1 MNKQSTYI
9 AILAAALLGLAACGG
24 EAPSGSDTPVTPA
37 QTTDAGAGTS
47 SFSIPFEAY
56 ELDNGLSVV
65 LHVDRSN
72 PLVAINIAAHV
83 GSSRELPGRTGFAHL
98 FEHLLF
104 LDSENLG
111 YKGLD
116 ELNTRIG
123 GEGTNGFTTNDMTQ
137 YFQAVPADALEK
149 VIWAEADKLGY
160 FINTVTQPVI
170 DNEKQVVKNEK
181 RQRVDNQPYGHR
193 FFIVGKALYPDDHPY
208 NWQVIGS
215 LDDLE
220 AATLQDVKD
229 FYRKWYVPNN
239 VTLTITG
246 DFQIAEAK
254 RLVEK
259 YFAEIPR
266 GEEIAPFQ
274 ARPVQLSETKTLF
287 HEDNFATVP
296 ELAMVWPSVP
306 EYHADRYA
314 LEVLAEYLSSG
325 KRAPLN
331 EVLIDETKLTS
342 AVTTFHFGKE
352 LAGEFYLILDGKADA
367 DLDLL
372 PPAIETAFSRFEA
385 NGISE
390 ADLARIKAGLE
401 VSFYQQIQSALGKA
415 IQLSGYDIFTG
426 DPGYLTK
433 DIQGAENVT
442 TEDVMRVYNTYIK
455 DKPHVITNFVPKGQ
469 PDLAL
474 EGAVRANIVE
484 EKVVQGAESAATFDP
499 TARNFER
506 TASSFDRTIE
516 PPFGAGYTL
525 PAPDIW
531 RATLSNGIEV
541 FGVEDS
547 ETPLVNIALTIDAG
561 RGRGDPAK
569 PAIPSLTASLLQ
581 RGTVNKTPA
590 ELEDAIKSLGS
601 TISIG
606 AGTDQVFVTATTLKR
621 NFQATVDLI
630 EEMLTEPR
638 WDTEEFDILKRR
650 RLDQIDASAGNPNAI
665 AGRELA
671 KLSYPEGHIL
681 SFTALGTRELL
692 ETVTLEDVK
701 AFHASTYSPAGAALR
716 VVGDIDAAGVRNAFA
731 GLGETWT
738 TSAPPPVSL
747 APANPVEGSKLY
759 FYDVPGSKQSVLRIT
774 RPSLSATDEDYALAE
789 AVNLLLGNVYTS
801 DLNTQLRIDNG
812 YTYGIGSFFSG
823 QKTRGE
829 FSVFSSVRSNVT
841 YEALALIRD
850 ILENYGPEFTQDK
863 LATMKS
869 AILKGQ
875 ALEGETSGAKLG
887 ALGNISQ
894 FGYPD
899 DYQARDAA
907 RIEALTL
914 EGFKDVADKYIRS
927 DAMIWLVV
935 GDAET
940 QLARLADLGF
950 GEPILLN
957 PSK

>member
-9 AILAAALLGLAACGG
+9 AILAAAMLGLAACGG

-37 QTTDAGAGTS
+37 QTTDAGAGSS
-47 SFSIPFEAY
+47 SFSIPFESY

-83 GSSRELPGRTGFAHL
+83 GSARELPGRTGFAHL

-193 FFIVGKALYPDDHPY
+193 FFIVGKALYPEDHPY

-229 FYRKWYVPNN
+229 FYRRWYVPNN

-246 DFQIAEAK
+246 DFEMSEAK

-274 ARPVQLSETKTLF
+274 ARPAQLAETKTLF

-296 ELAMVWPSVP
+296 ELAMVWPTVP

-372 PPAIETAFSRFEA
+372 PPAINTALSRFET

-455 DKPHVITNFVPKGQ
+455 GKPHVITNFVPKGQ

-484 EKVVQGAESAATFDP
+484 EKVVQGAESAAEFDP

-569 PAIPSLTASLLQ
+569 PAVPSLTASLLQ
-581 RGTVNKTPA
+581 RGTANKTPA

-606 AGTDQVFVTATTLKR
+606 AGTDQVFVAATTLKR

-638 WDTEEFDILKRR
+638 WDAEEFDILKRR
-650 RLDQIDASAGNPNAI
+650 SLDQIDASAGDPNAI

-692 ETVTLEDVK
+692 EAVTLEDVK

-716 VVGDIDAAGVRNAFA
+716 VVGDIDTAGVRSAFS
-731 GLGETWT
+731 GLGKTWT
-738 TSAPPPVSL
+738 TPAPLPVSL
-747 APANPVEGSKLY
+747 APANPVETSKLY

-774 RPSLSATDEDYALAE
+774 RPSLTATDEDYALAE

-823 QKTRGE
+823 EKTRGA

-850 ILENYGPEFTQDK
+850 ILKNYGPEFTQDK

-914 EGFKDVADKYIRS
+914 EGFKDIAEKYIRS

-957 PSK
+957 PSE